1 MIISYLKGYLN
12 GWCLKTTE
20 NMDMEKNPDL
30 QDLFRRITCIT
41 LLMTSKALVISKPS
55 PEYRETLSTLLT
67 GVIRRVVFPGEYGT
81 LVFTAQQ
88 NLAILDTVIEK
99 ASAHS
104 DYDSLTIVAFGKQL
118 KTFIDNYPPTEVTV
132 IADWLVISMLE
143 QYVNSTKH

>member
-12 GWCLKTTE
+12 GWCVSTTE
-20 NMDMEKNPDL
+20 KMDMEKNPDL

-55 PEYRETLSTLLT
+55 PAYQETLKTLLT
-67 GVIRRVVFPGEYGT
+67 GVVRRVVFPGEYGK
-81 LVFTAQQ
+81 LKINAEH
-88 NLAILDTVIEK
+88 NLAVLETVIAQ
-99 ASAHS
+99 ASEGT

-132 IADWLVISMLE
+132 IGDWLVISMLE
-143 QYVNSTKH
+143 HFVNSKQH